1 MCTGVNFAGVNLPYM
16 LVGVNIDLMVFSA
29 TAKRGYHHGDLRNAL
44 AEAAA
49 KLAQSG
55 GPEKVTVRAAARSVG
70 VTPTAAYRHFAGHEE
85 LLAAAKEHCGRRL
98 GEMVQ
103 RQLIALPATGSR
115 VQLALRN
122 LVAAGRAYINFALE
136 EPGLFRTAFSQGG
149 AILDKEPA
157 EFTGDANALGILVGL
172 LDELVAAGYLAPERR
187 PMAEIAAWSS
197 VHGLALLMLDGPLR
211 DVSVEAKAEAITR
224 TTMLM
229 LRGLGDLTSELE
241 AGLPATGPRTALP
254 GRADP

>member
-1 MCTGVNFAGVNLPYM
+1 MGVNLSHM
-16 LVGVNIDLMVFSA
+16 LGGVNIGLMVFSA

-49 KLAQSG
+49 KLAQAG
-55 GPEKVTVRAAARSVG
+55 GPDKVTVRAAARSVG

-85 LLAAAKEHCGRRL
+85 LLAAAKEHCGRTL
-98 GEMVQ
+98 AEIV
-103 RQLIALPATGSR
+103 RQKLVSLPAKGNR

-122 LVAAGRAYINFALE
+122 LVAAGRAYITFALE

-149 AILDKEPA
+149 SILDKEPA
-157 EFTGDANALGILVGL
+157 ELAGDTNAFGILIGL
-172 LDELVAAGYLAPERR
+172 LDELVAVGFLAPERR

-211 DVSVEAKAEAITR
+211 DVSDEVKEEAITR
-224 TTMLM
+224 TSLVT
-229 LRGLGDLTSELE
+229 LRGLGNLTPELE
-241 AGLPATGPRTALP
+241 EGLQ
-254 GRADP
+254 